1 MKILSD
7 EFQEKIDE
15 VEGQKPKIVIV
26 IEWDN
31 GIGYYSDRILLFDL
45 VSTEARIMNMAELAV
60 KSKLVILERLKVSI
74 LFYQILMVKSKRKW
88 MPILLKA
95 LL

>member
-26 IEWDN
+26 VEWDN
-31 GIGYYSDRILLFDL
+31 GTRLLF
-45 VSTEARIMNMAELAV
+45 
-60 KSKLVILERLKVSI
+60 
-74 LFYQILMVKSKRKW
+74 
-88 MPILLKA
+88 
-95 LL
+95 